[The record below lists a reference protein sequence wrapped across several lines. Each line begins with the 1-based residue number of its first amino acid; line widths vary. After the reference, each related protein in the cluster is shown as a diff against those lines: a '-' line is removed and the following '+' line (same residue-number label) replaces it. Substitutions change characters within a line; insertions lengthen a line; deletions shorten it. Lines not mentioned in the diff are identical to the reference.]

1 MIIDQSK
8 AKSLV
13 AAFNFH
19 KPVGTLISVSS
30 MAAFSDSSLQ
40 ESRRILMCG
49 VMDGSLKLVK
59 ASGGNIIC
67 ETISSDERECNALM
81 LSASAINEA
90 NRILAEAEKH

>member
-1 MIIDQSK
+1 MIIDQK
-8 AKSLV
+8 VAQSLV
-13 AAFNFH
+13 ASLGCH
-19 KPVGTLISVSS
+19 RPTGTLVSVSS
-30 MAAFSDSSLQ
+30 FASFADCSL
-40 ESRRILMCG
+40 EEARRSLCYG

-67 ETISSDERECNALM
+67 QTISSDEQECNALM